1 MSDTINDA
9 LKKLEK
15 DMKKDFKEI
24 EKLRKKMF
32 SREMTGWKSINKT
45 LKRIAKGK

>member
-1 MSDTINDA
+1 MSDI
-9 LKKLEK
+9 E
-15 DMKKDFKEI
+15 KDFKEI